1 MSKSDLKQNGIC
13 VPFKILLL
21 SLTTIIEEHIEN
33 RVEAFLA
40 VKAVTKLLNLEQQ
53 LVLEAYDSETERLR
67 EQERRTKKMDEGTC
81 GKFFRKSRG
90 HLRRN

>member
-1 MSKSDLKQNGIC
+1 MCAFQD
-13 VPFKILLL
+13 LLL
-21 SLTTIIEEHIEN
+21 SLTTIIEEHIED

-67 EQERRTKKMDEGTC
+67 EQDEEQKNG
-81 GKFFRKSRG
+81 
-90 HLRRN
+90 